1 MHIVSIGGMRLRHWS
16 RYFKVLWQT
25 GALIPMA
32 GDSMVSF
39 FNHKFESEALPS
51 RAEAVRRWRAEPK
64 AQVVEAA
71 Q

>member
-1 MHIVSIGGMRLRHWS
+1 MP
-16 RYFKVLWQT
+16 K
-25 GALIPMA
+25 A